1 MTFIDNRTEE
11 KIFNF
16 LMIQQ
21 TKFVVNGIELTEKPI
36 EGTKKERER
45 KCRRR
50 AKELAKVV
58 ESC

>member
-1 MTFIDNRTEE
+1 MTFIDNQTEE

-16 LMIQQ
+16 LMMQQ

-45 KCRRR
+45 ECRRR
-50 AKELAKVV
+50 AKELAKIV